1 MSHIKYVIRHN
12 NFAYNDEWLQSD
24 QATLGNIHASYD
36 DKATAEQAWRDG
48 VVEALRSAELY
59 NYGLFCGDAADGQL
73 EALDAFVLQACGEP
87 LLIDGDVEEFLPE
100 ALNDADVF
108 EFAQR
113 SGIMPFQLVEFD
125 VTQPVYAIWFHDDQD
140 YLRNYDDSSLLFGS
154 YEDFLEH
161 DDSEWIFSSKFDEPL
176 KGSLAELS
184 DSPQLLETLL
194 HSALGATYDAE
205 QRALVLEGHSIGYKN
220 IKAIN
225 ALLKQPI
232 FEIRPLTFEQIQ
244 AH

>member
-12 NFAYNDEWLQSD
+12 NFAYNDEWYQAD
-24 QATLGNIHASYD
+24 VATLGNIHASYN
-36 DKATAEQAWRDG
+36 DKAEADQAWRDL
-48 VVEALRSAELY
+48 VVQALRSAELY
-59 NYGLFCGDAADGQL
+59 NYGLFCGDAGAGQL

-87 LLIDGDVEEFLPE
+87 LLADGYVEEFLPE
-100 ALNDADVF
+100 ALSDADVF

-125 VTQPVYAIWFHDDQD
+125 IAKPVYAIWFNGEQD
-140 YLRNYDDSSLLFGS
+140 YLRNYEDNSLLYGS
-154 YEDFLEH
+154 HEDFIQ
-161 DDSEWIFSSKFDEPL
+161 DDDNEWLLTEQFDEPL
-176 KGSLAELS
+176 KGTLSELS

-194 HSALGATYDAE
+194 HSAPGAAYDAE
-205 QRALVLEGHSIGYKN
+205 QRALVLEGYSVGYKN
-220 IKAIN
+220 LKAIN